1 MGSRAL
7 PRSRLVVWL
16 VAGVVGSLTAG
27 TGRTARAYDFT
38 IDLRTIGQGYQVRRF
53 AADGSNEIL
62 SRRRLTQY
70 LDLNVY
76 DIEPARWR
84 SDEGGRNILY
94 FDASLRFDSDF
105 GGYMLG
111 RPGGADDIGELKQS
125 QIDILYAFLGGK
137 NVGGKVDFQLGRQ
150 FHFDLID
157 FYAFDGGDV
166 VYHASRAVAVE
177 GFAGMEVRGELPLSS
192 PIYEIDGTSA
202 GSRDPA
208 TRPGQNA
215 ALEPL
220 VGGAVAFGGEG
231 QPWGLRLAYRRVW
244 SPTVDQLPGEPSSG
258 VNEEKLGLTGSWAW
272 RDRVYLMG
280 GIRLNLLI
288 AEFDDQQLAL
298 RVRTRARQWI
308 TFEYTFLAPSFD
320 GDSIWNVFAT
330 GPYRDLRVSYEVGLS
345 PEVKAYA
352 RAFIRLFE
360 LDPDVPAAGPYA
372 GQDVNAAAPGGGL
385 AWGGSLGATWR
396 RGRGFLRGDGYAENG
411 FGGQKYGADVAS
423 RFAIHPALGLEGRLT
438 GFYWRSDLN
447 PITDAG
453 VVFGVQGG
461 GRFQLGHGVR
471 MHLLAEDNFGTMY
484 TTQFRT
490 LAVLEMDASI

>member
-1 MGSRAL
+1 LIAA
-7 PRSRLVVWL
+7 VVL
-16 VAGVVGSLTAG
+16 GAGG
-27 TGRTARAYDFT
+27 TARAYDFT
-38 IDLRTIGQGYQVRRF
+38 IVMRTIGQGYQVRRF
-53 AADGSNEIL
+53 AADGSNELL

-70 LDLNVY
+70 LDLSVY

-84 SDEGGRNILY
+84 GDEGGKNVLY

-111 RPGGADDIGELKQS
+111 RPTGVDDIGELKQS

-150 FHFDLID
+150 IHFDLID
-157 FYAFDGGDV
+157 FYAFDGADV
-166 VYHASRAVAVE
+166 VLHASHTVAVE
-177 GFAGMEVRGELPLSS
+177 AFGGTEVRGELPLAS

-208 TRPGQNA
+208 TRPEQA
-215 ALEPL
+215 TALEPV
-220 VGGAVAFGGEG
+220 VGGAVALGGEG
-231 QPWGLRLAYRRVW
+231 HPWGLRLGYRRVW
-244 SPTVDQLPGEPSSG
+244 SATVDQAPGEPSSG

-272 RDRVYLMG
+272 RNRVYLMG

-298 RVRTRARQWI
+298 RVRTGGRQWL
-308 TFEYTFLAPSFD
+308 TLEYTFLAPSFD

-330 GPYRDLRVSYEVGLS
+330 GPYRDVRASYEVGFS

-352 RAFIRLFE
+352 RGFVRLFE
-360 LDPDVPAAGPYA
+360 LDPDVPATGPYA

-396 RGRGFLRGDGYAENG
+396 HGRGFVRGDGYADNG
-411 FGGQKYGADVAS
+411 FGGRKIGADVAG
-423 RFAIHPALGLEGRLT
+423 RVTPHPALGLEGRLT

-447 PITDAG
+447 PVNDAG
-453 VVFGVQGG
+453 VVFGLQAG
-461 GRFQLGHGVR
+461 GRYQLGQGVR
-471 MHLLAEDNFGTMY
+471 VHLLLEDNFGTMY
-484 TTQFRT
+484 ATQFRT